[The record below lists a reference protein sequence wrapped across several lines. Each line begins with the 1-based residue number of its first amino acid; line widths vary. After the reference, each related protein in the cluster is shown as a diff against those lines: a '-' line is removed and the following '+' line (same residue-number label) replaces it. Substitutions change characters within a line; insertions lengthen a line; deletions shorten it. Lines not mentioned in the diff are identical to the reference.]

1 MDKNFIDLLSALN
14 SHGAR
19 YLVVGGYAVSY
30 HSQPRGTKD
39 MDIFY
44 STDKGN
50 TIAIFQA
57 LAEYGA
63 PLAGLAPEDFADPE
77 KMFRFGRPPYQVDF
91 LPILTGVDFEDA
103 WRDRVMVAV
112 ADNLEAPY
120 ISGDLLKENKRAF
133 GRLQDLADV
142 EAIEHCE
149 QVIRE
154 QSEQKRKEKKD

>member
-1 MDKNFIDLLSALN
+1 MDRNFVDLLSALN
-14 SHGAR
+14 SHGVR

-30 HSQPRGTKD
+30 HSEPRSTKD

-44 STDKGN
+44 STDKEN
-50 TIAIFQA
+50 TVAVFRS
-57 LAEYGA
+57 LADFGA
-63 PLAGLAPEDFADPE
+63 PVAGIVPEDFVDPQ

-91 LPILTGVDFEDA
+91 LPVLTGVDFEDA

-112 ADNLEAPY
+112 TDDIEAPY
-120 ISGDLLKENKRAF
+120 ISVDRLKENKRAF

-149 QVIRE
+149 RVIRG
-154 QSEQKRKEKKD
+154 QSEQKRRGKKD

>member
-1 MDKNFIDLLSALN
+1 MDRNFVDLLSALN

-44 STDKGN
+44 STDKEN
-50 TIAIFQA
+50 TTAVFQA
-57 LAEYGA
+57 LAEFGA
-63 PLAGLAPEDFADPE
+63 PMAGIGAEDFADPE

-91 LPILTGVDFEDA
+91 LPMLTGVDFEDA
-103 WRDRVMVAV
+103 WRTRVMVAV
-112 ADNLEAPY
+112 TDEIEAPY
-120 ISGDLLKENKRAF
+120 ISSDQLKENKRAF

-149 QVIRE
+149 RVIRM
-154 QSEQKRKEKKD
+154 QSEQKEKKD

>member
-1 MDKNFIDLLSALN
+1 
-14 SHGAR
+14 
-19 YLVVGGYAVSY
+19 VVGGYAVSY

-44 STDKGN
+44 STDKEN
-50 TIAIFQA
+50 TVKVFQA

-63 PLAGLAPEDFADPE
+63 PVVGLVPEDFADTE

-91 LPILTGVDFEDA
+91 LPVLTGVDFEDA
-103 WRDRVMVAV
+103 WRDRVIVAA
-112 ADNLEAPY
+112 ADGIEAPY
-120 ISGDLLKENKRAF
+120 ISLELLKENKRAF

-149 QVIRE
+149 QVIRK
-154 QSEQKRKEKKD
+154 QAGQKQEEKKD